1 MSNPNTLPSNRAVSY
16 DKIAPISQGA
26 GTVTTG
32 WLSMQTVDEI
42 LAVISCGVLGA
53 SATVDAKLQQATDAA
68 GTGVKDVTSKAIT
81 QLVKAT
87 DDGKSAQINCR
98 SDELDNNFAFVRL
111 SVTVGAAASLI
122 AAEVRAFDARNQPLA
137 QATSMK
143 QTVA

>member
-1 MSNPNTLPSNRAVSY
+1 
-16 DKIAPISQGA
+16 
-26 GTVTTG
+26 
-32 WLSMQTVDEI
+32 
-42 LAVISCGVLGA
+42 
-53 SATVDAKLQQATDAA
+53 LQQATDAA

-111 SVTVGAAASLI
+111 SVTVGVAASLI